1 MSENKAHFPVFE
13 NLENIVFDF
22 GGVLIDLNRD
32 HCIEAFHKIGYAKAE
47 NMIGIYCPS
56 AEFMAVEEGKMTT
69 EELVEFIRQDSGNP
83 SITYDD
89 VQGAYT
95 AFLDGLPVNKLRSIK
110 ALRDA
115 GYRTY
120 GLSNINGF
128 VMPYLRNTLFA
139 ADGLTLED
147 YFEYA
152 YLSFEV
158 KALKP
163 NPVFFERMVAHS
175 GMDPRRT
182 LFIDD
187 SEKNIE
193 AARQLG
199 FQVYLAQAREDFTPM
214 LQHLV
219 DLKRNR

>member
-1 MSENKAHFPVFE
+1 MSQNTPNFPIFE

-56 AEFMAVEEGKMTT
+56 AEFMAVEEGKMTGA
-69 EELVEFIRQDSGNP
+69 ELVEFIRQDAGNP
-83 SITYDD
+83 SITYEQ

-95 AFLDGLPVNKLRSIK
+95 AFLEGLPANKLRAIK

-115 GYRTY
+115 GYTTY
-120 GLSNINGF
+120 GLSNINEF
-128 VMPYLRNTLFA
+128 VMPYLRSTLFA
-139 ADGLTLED
+139 ADGLTMED

-163 NPVFFERMVAHS
+163 NPVFFERMIAHS
-175 GMDPRRT
+175 GMDPHKT

-214 LQHLV
+214 LHRLV

>member
-69 EELVEFIRQDSGNP
+69 EELVEFIRQDSSNP
-83 SITYDD
+83 SITYEE

-95 AFLDGLPVNKLRSIK
+95 AFLEGLPVNKLRSIK

-219 DLKRNR
+219 DMKRNR